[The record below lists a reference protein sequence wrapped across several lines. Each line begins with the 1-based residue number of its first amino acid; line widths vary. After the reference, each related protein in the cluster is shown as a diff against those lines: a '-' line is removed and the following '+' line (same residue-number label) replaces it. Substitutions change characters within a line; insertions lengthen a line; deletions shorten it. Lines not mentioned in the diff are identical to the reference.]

1 MLNSVLNNPLVI
13 VALLIAV
20 FGIIGLSSW
29 LIKKYVIDKKKKD
42 SDTNEE
48 KVEKTKEEIAQE
60 DLNRVL
66 EDVDDEE
73 LASKIKNY
81 NEEDD

>member
-48 KVEKTKEEIAQE
+48 KIEKTKEEIAQE